1 MSQDEFDYCRF
12 VRALRDLRNREEKN
26 KALKSGVDTGFKKCN
41 LAEIDLEFQKTVF
54 WDSNYND
61 RY

>member
-1 MSQDEFDYCRF
+1 MSQEEFDYCRF

-26 KALKSGVDTGFKKCN
+26 KALKSGVNKGFEKWTKP
-41 LAEIDLEFQKTVF
+41 EIDLEFQKTGF